1 MGLVDR
7 TRPMVL
13 GFVPCSIAYAS
24 PVVRKAFSLS
34 TPRLSEADRLSSEQ
48 ASGRGMVQEVYCYLL
63 APPQTDTEEIN
74 SR

>member
-1 MGLVDR
+1 
-7 TRPMVL
+7 MVL

-48 ASGRGMVQEVYCYLL
+48 ASGRGMVQKFTVTCWHHLR
-63 APPQTDTEEIN
+63 QTQKK
-74 SR
+74 